1 MRPRVL
7 LPIVLQ
13 LMLGL
18 AGCATLPEN
27 LPKGPAGKAMSP
39 QTTGTLAGLETQLQ
53 PKAGADGS
61 SFHLLDSNED
71 ALRWRLAL
79 VDTAEHSLDL
89 QYYFW
94 FADDSGDLLMKH
106 VFDAA
111 DRGVKVRIILDDIST
126 WIEKRN
132 TPKVRDWEAAVL
144 NAHPNIELRLFNPWR
159 SRSHAGRVVEFVR
172 HMGRANQRM
181 HNKVMIADNRAS
193 ILGGRNIGDEYFGYA
208 EDSNFRDL
216 DVLGVGPV
224 ARQSS
229 DVFDRFWNSSW
240 VVQVKELM
248 LHPKRQ
254 DVRAQKRS
262 LVDTAKDSTVLQ
274 RFPLERGDWHA
285 AVADLPASVD
295 AGRSRVVTDVP
306 AASPTDG
313 ASRAVRHRMPAAM
326 RELMASAQKEL
337 LIDNSYVIPEP
348 VDISLFRELTAR
360 GVKIKLLT
368 NSLASQDVPAVNSHY
383 KQWRKELLG
392 AGIELYES
400 RSDAAIQPLVAD
412 TPPTHAEFM
421 GLHVKAIVVDG
432 TRVFI
437 GSMNLDRRSNDL
449 NSEMGVLVES
459 EPLGRR
465 VSALMERDMRPEN
478 AWRLSLNSRGRVEWA
493 AQDQTLTRQPA
504 RSVWQR
510 LQDLLFMLF
519 PKSLY

>member
-1 MRPRVL
+1 
-7 LPIVLQ
+7 
-13 LMLGL
+13 
-18 AGCATLPEN
+18 
-27 LPKGPAGKAMSP
+27 
-39 QTTGTLAGLETQLQ
+39 
-53 PKAGADGS
+53 
-61 SFHLLDSNED
+61 
-71 ALRWRLAL
+71 
-79 VDTAEHSLDL
+79 
-89 QYYFW
+89 
-94 FADDSGDLLMKH
+94 
-106 VFDAA
+106 
-111 DRGVKVRIILDDIST
+111 
-126 WIEKRN
+126 
-132 TPKVRDWEAAVL
+132 
-144 NAHPNIELRLFNPWR
+144 
-159 SRSHAGRVVEFVR
+159 
-172 HMGRANQRM
+172 M